1 MSRAAAKLELVEQPK
16 KPRAS
21 RSGLDPETRELRRI
35 LLAQDKLRAKQLE
48 LDRELKLA
56 LRRWSDSRPG
66 ERGGIATEAGAR
78 FLFERSGLIKR

>member
-1 MSRAAAKLELVEQPK
+1 MSAAPKLELVMPGSKPK
-16 KPRAS
+16 KS
-21 RSGLDPETRELRRI
+21 GGLDPETRELRRV
-35 LLAQDKLRAKQLE
+35 LLERDKLRAKLE
-48 LDRELKLA
+48 ASDRELKLA